1 MRFRQGNRQEVW
13 QAVKQAGMADDIAKI
28 AAVFDVTDI
37 AVINAGECVY
47 LNEKPRKTT
56 RIAVATR
63 AGKEGIKTEIAKSK
77 HNPKRLKG
85 L

>member
-37 AVINAGECVY
+37 AVINDGECVY
-47 LNEKPRKTT
+47 LNEKPR
-56 RIAVATR
+56 
-63 AGKEGIKTEIAKSK
+63 
-77 HNPKRLKG
+77 
-85 L
+85 